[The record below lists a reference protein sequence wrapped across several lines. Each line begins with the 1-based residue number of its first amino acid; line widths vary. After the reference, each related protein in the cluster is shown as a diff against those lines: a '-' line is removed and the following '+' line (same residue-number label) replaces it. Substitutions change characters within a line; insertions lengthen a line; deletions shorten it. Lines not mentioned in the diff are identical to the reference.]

1 MDKLNIKTIN
11 LIKKQDNN
19 NNYLFKVFP
28 DSIDYKKPIQDH
40 IYKIIISSSKPINL
54 QFRVNSKFI
63 SKIIFK
69 CVDSEYSIESIPN
82 EGILI
87 NCYLD
92 TNKDFCISPIIR
104 EECAKLN
111 IFNIEQIKIKQ
122 LKNILW
128 EKIFIINLARRTD
141 RKESMINML
150 NKFNLT
156 NYEFVEA
163 VDGNDQDILQEFNEL
178 KKNKTNIVSSG
189 HYGCLMSHIKTIE
202 EAKKRNLKNIMILED
217 DIILDENFNK
227 IINSTMVP
235 KYDMIYLGGII
246 PEIKFFPL
254 GWGKRN
260 EIMGTYG
267 YILKDS
273 IYEIILEKLY
283 KKIYC
288 IDIAYIEYIQSN
300 YPVYIL
306 DDIVKTNLDS
316 SDTSNKNNILVKLLD
331 RTLIKLTKLT
341 KLTKI

>member
-28 DSIDYKKPIQDH
+28 DSIDYKKPIQDD
-40 IYKIIISSSKPINL
+40 IYKIIITSSKPINL

-63 SKIIFK
+63 NKILFK
-69 CVDSEYSIESIPN
+69 YADLEYSIDSIPN

-104 EECAKLN
+104 EECAKIN
-111 IFNIEQIKIKQ
+111 IFNIEQIKNKK

-128 EKIFIINLARRTD
+128 EKIFIINLQRRSD
-141 RKESMINML
+141 RKEAMGKML

-163 VDGNDQDILQEFNEL
+163 VDGLDQDVLKEFNEL
-178 KKNKTNIVSSG
+178 KVEKKTKIVSSG

-202 EAKKRNLKNIMILED
+202 EAKKQNLKAIMILED
-217 DIILDENFNK
+217 DIIFDENFNT
-227 IINSTMVP
+227 IINSIMIP
-235 KYDMIYLGGII
+235 QYDMIYLGGII

-254 GWGKRN
+254 GWAKTN
-260 EIMGTYG
+260 EIMGAYG
-267 YILKDS
+267 YVIKDS
-273 IYEIILEKLY
+273 IYGIILEKLY
-283 KKIYC
+283 QKIYC
-288 IDIAYIEYIQSN
+288 VDIGYIEYIQPN
-300 YPVYIL
+300 YRVYIL
-306 DDIVKTNLDS
+306 DDLVKTNLDS
-316 SDTSNKNNILVKLLD
+316 SDTSNKSKILIKLLD
-331 RTLIKLTKLT
+331 RTLL
-341 KLTKI
+341 KLTKII